1 VLNILRNL
9 NKGLVGYQ
17 PQQFGTAKNSLMM
30 EKEQVSATLDCCSKL
45 MLLVTQEEFITLS
58 GLV

>member
-1 VLNILRNL
+1 VLNILRTL

-17 PQQFGTAKNSLMM
+17 LQQFGTAENSLIM
-30 EKEQVSATLDCCSKL
+30 EKEEVSATLDCCSKL
-45 MLLVTQEEFITLS
+45 MLLLIQEEFITLP